1 MQKRLALLTTVALLL
16 ALGVAAAQPPQGG
29 GAPPAG
35 QGGRGGPPPAPLKL
49 MSPDL
54 TDGSKL
60 AEKFGCAAG
69 NDAVSP
75 ALQWSQ
81 PTRDSVTLVLILHD
95 MEGHPRKGVDDIL
108 HWMVWNIPST
118 ATGLPRGISAA
129 NYELPDGSYQTNGF
143 VAQAPAPAGG
153 ARRRWRPGRPSR
165 AGTASEFR
173 LSRTL
178 PSAECSRG
186 APLRLRTL
194 RRGYEAGPTGERYAR
209 RHNEGDGRPC
219 HRACVPRGPLQPLG
233 FSSLAIRVGEPRLRT
248 TSI

>member
-1 MQKRLALLTTVALLL
+1 MQKRLALLTTVAFLL

-60 AEKFGCAAG
+60 ADKFGCAAG

-81 PTRDSVTLVLILHD
+81 PTRDSVTLVLMLHD

-118 ATGLPRGISAA
+118 ATGLPQGISPA
-129 NYELPDGSYQTNGF
+129 NYELPDGSNQTNGF

-153 ARRRWRPGRPSR
+153 RGGAGGQGGQAAPAQPPNFGYR
-165 AGTASEFR
+165 APCPPQNVPVAHHYAFELFAVDMKLDLPASATR
-173 LSRTL
+173 
-178 PSAECSRG
+178 ADVMKAMDG
-186 APLRLRTL
+186 HV
-194 RRGYEAGPTGERYAR
+194 TGHASIV
-209 RHNEGDGRPC
+209 
-219 HRACVPRGPLQPLG
+219 VPYNR
-233 FSSLAIRVGEPRLRT
+233 
-248 TSI
+248 

>member
-1 MQKRLALLTTVALLL
+1 MRKRLALLTTVAFLL
-16 ALGVAAAQPPQGG
+16 ALGAAAAQPQG

-60 AEKFGCAAG
+60 ADKFGCAAG

-81 PTRDSVTLVLILHD
+81 PTRDSVTLVLIVHD

-118 ATGLPRGISAA
+118 ATGLPEGISTA
-129 NYELPDGSYQTNGF
+129 NYELPDGSNQTNGF
-143 VAQAPAPAGG
+143 VAQAPATAGG
-153 ARRRWRPGRPSR
+153 RGGAAGQAAPAQPPNFGYR
-165 AGTASEFR
+165 APCPPQNVPVAHHYAFELFALDTKLDLPATATR
-173 LSRTL
+173 
-178 PSAECSRG
+178 ADVMKAMDG
-186 APLRLRTL
+186 HV
-194 RRGYEAGPTGERYAR
+194 TGHASLV
-209 RHNEGDGRPC
+209 
-219 HRACVPRGPLQPLG
+219 VPYNR
-233 FSSLAIRVGEPRLRT
+233 
-248 TSI
+248 

>member
-1 MQKRLALLTTVALLL
+1 MQKRLALLTTVAFLL
-16 ALGVAAAQPPQGG
+16 ALGVAAARPPQG

-60 AEKFGCAAG
+60 ADKFGCAAG

-118 ATGLPRGISAA
+118 ATGLPQGISPA
-129 NYELPDGSYQTNGF
+129 NYELPDGSNQTNGF
-143 VAQAPAPAGG
+143 VAPAPAPAAAGGRGG
-153 ARRRWRPGRPSR
+153 AGGQGGQAASAQPPNFGYR
-165 AGTASEFR
+165 APCPPQNVPVAHHYAFELFALDTKLDLPATATR
-173 LSRTL
+173 
-178 PSAECSRG
+178 ADVIKAMDG
-186 APLRLRTL
+186 HV
-194 RRGYEAGPTGERYAR
+194 TGHASLV
-209 RHNEGDGRPC
+209 
-219 HRACVPRGPLQPLG
+219 VPYNR
-233 FSSLAIRVGEPRLRT
+233 
-248 TSI
+248 

>member
-1 MQKRLALLTTVALLL
+1 MRKRLALLTTVAFLL
-16 ALGVAAAQPPQGG
+16 ALGVAAAQPQGG
-29 GAPPAG
+29 PPPAG

-60 AEKFGCAAG
+60 ADKFGCAAG

-118 ATGLPRGISAA
+118 ATGLPQGISPA

-143 VAQAPAPAGG
+143 VAQPPAAAGGRGGAGGQGGQAAPAQPPNFGYRAPCPPQNVPVAHHYAFELFALDTKLDLPAT
-153 ARRRWRPGRPSR
+153 ATR
-165 AGTASEFR
+165 ADVMKAMDGHVTGHASIV
-173 LSRTL
+173 
-178 PSAECSRG
+178 
-186 APLRLRTL
+186 
-194 RRGYEAGPTGERYAR
+194 
-209 RHNEGDGRPC
+209 
-219 HRACVPRGPLQPLG
+219 VPYNR
-233 FSSLAIRVGEPRLRT
+233 
-248 TSI
+248 

>member
-1 MQKRLALLTTVALLL
+1 MQKRLALLTTVAFLL

-35 QGGRGGPPPAPLKL
+35 QGGRGGAPPAPLKL

-60 AEKFGCAAG
+60 ADKFGCAAG

-118 ATGLPRGISAA
+118 ATGLPQGISAA
-129 NYELPDGSYQTNGF
+129 NYELPDGSNQTNGF

-153 ARRRWRPGRPSR
+153 RGGAGGQGGQAAPAQPPNFGYR
-165 AGTASEFR
+165 APCPPQNVPVAHHYAFELFAVDTKLDLPASATR
-173 LSRTL
+173 
-178 PSAECSRG
+178 ADVMKAIDG
-186 APLRLRTL
+186 HI
-194 RRGYEAGPTGERYAR
+194 TGHASIV
-209 RHNEGDGRPC
+209 
-219 HRACVPRGPLQPLG
+219 VPYNR
-233 FSSLAIRVGEPRLRT
+233 
-248 TSI
+248 

>member
-1 MQKRLALLTTVALLL
+1 MRKRLALLTTVAFLL
-16 ALGVAAAQPPQGG
+16 ALGVAAARPPQGR

-60 AEKFGCAAG
+60 ADKFGCAAG

-81 PTRDSVTLVLILHD
+81 PTRDSVTLVLIVHD

-118 ATGLPRGISAA
+118 ATGLPEGISTA
-129 NYELPDGSYQTNGF
+129 NYELPDGSNQTNGF
-143 VAQAPAPAGG
+143 VAQAPAAAGG
-153 ARRRWRPGRPSR
+153 RGGAEAPGGQAAPAQPPNFGYR
-165 AGTASEFR
+165 APCPPQNVPVAHHYAFELFALDTKLDLPATATR
-173 LSRTL
+173 
-178 PSAECSRG
+178 ADVMKAMDG
-186 APLRLRTL
+186 HV
-194 RRGYEAGPTGERYAR
+194 TGHASLV
-209 RHNEGDGRPC
+209 
-219 HRACVPRGPLQPLG
+219 VPYNR
-233 FSSLAIRVGEPRLRT
+233 
-248 TSI
+248 

>member
-1 MQKRLALLTTVALLL
+1 MQKRLALLTTVAFLL

-29 GAPPAG
+29 GAPPA
-35 QGGRGGPPPAPLKL
+35 GRGGPPPAPLKL

-60 AEKFGCAAG
+60 ADKFGCAAG

-118 ATGLPRGISAA
+118 ATGLPQGISAA
-129 NYELPDGSYQTNGF
+129 NYELPDGSNQTNGF
-143 VAQAPAPAGG
+143 VAQAPAPAVGRGG
-153 ARRRWRPGRPSR
+153 AGGQGGQAAPAQPPNFGYR
-165 AGTASEFR
+165 APCPPQNVPVAHHYAFELFALDTKLDLPASATR
-173 LSRTL
+173 
-178 PSAECSRG
+178 ADVMKAMDG
-186 APLRLRTL
+186 HV
-194 RRGYEAGPTGERYAR
+194 TGHASIV
-209 RHNEGDGRPC
+209 
-219 HRACVPRGPLQPLG
+219 VPYNR
-233 FSSLAIRVGEPRLRT
+233 
-248 TSI
+248 

>member
-1 MQKRLALLTTVALLL
+1 MRRSALFTTVAFLL

-54 TDGSKL
+54 SDGSKL
-60 AEKFGCAAG
+60 ADKFGCAAG

-118 ATGLPRGISAA
+118 ATGLPQGISPA

-143 VAQAPAPAGG
+143 VGQPPAAAGGRGGAGGQGAQGGQAAPAQPPNFGYRAPCPPQNVPVAHHYAFELFALDTKLDLPAT
-153 ARRRWRPGRPSR
+153 ATR
-165 AGTASEFR
+165 ADIMKAMDGHVTGHAS
-173 LSRTL
+173 LV
-178 PSAECSRG
+178 
-186 APLRLRTL
+186 
-194 RRGYEAGPTGERYAR
+194 
-209 RHNEGDGRPC
+209 
-219 HRACVPRGPLQPLG
+219 VPYNR
-233 FSSLAIRVGEPRLRT
+233 
-248 TSI
+248 

>member
-1 MQKRLALLTTVALLL
+1 MQKRLALLTTVAFLL
-16 ALGVAAAQPPQGG
+16 ALGAAAAQPQG

-60 AEKFGCAAG
+60 ADKFGCAAG

-81 PTRDSVTLVLILHD
+81 PTRDSVTLVLIVHD

-118 ATGLPRGISAA
+118 ATGLPEGISTA
-129 NYELPDGSYQTNGF
+129 NYELPDGSNQTNGF
-143 VAQAPAPAGG
+143 VAAGSGCRRG
-153 ARRRWRPGRPSR
+153 ARRRRSPGWPSR
-165 AGTASEFR
+165 ASTASEFR
-173 LSRTL
+173 LSRAL
-178 PSAECSRG
+178 PSAERSRG

-194 RRGYEAGPTGERYAR
+194 RLGYQAGPSGERYAR
-209 RHNEGDGRPC
+209 
-219 HRACVPRGPLQPLG
+219 
-233 FSSLAIRVGEPRLRT
+233 
-248 TSI
+248 